1 MRIINEDKAFL
12 VSVIDSSP
20 EGEGERERGREIER
34 EVAFFSVLAD

>member
-20 EGEGERERGREIER
+20 EGERGREIER